1 MCDVI
6 EEHRSKSDVLVP
18 SLMSLNSVL
27 EFSIYRSFDSLGIFI
42 SKYFILFIVMVN
54 GIVSLISLSV
64 FSLLVYRNARDF
76 CVIF

>member
-27 EFSIYRSFDSLGIFI
+27 EFSMYKSS
-42 SKYFILFIVMVN
+42 
-54 GIVSLISLSV
+54 VSLSLFLAFYS
-64 FSLLVYRNARDF
+64 F
-76 CVIF
+76 